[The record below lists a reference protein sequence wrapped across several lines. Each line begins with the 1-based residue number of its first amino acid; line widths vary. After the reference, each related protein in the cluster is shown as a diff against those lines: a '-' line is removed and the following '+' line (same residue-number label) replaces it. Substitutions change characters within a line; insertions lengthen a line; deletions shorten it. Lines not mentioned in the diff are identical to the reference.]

1 MESDAEDIFERISS
15 FSSLTVESPVDGIDE
30 HMLALAT
37 KQLQLEFST
46 LLTKVRCS
54 LEKLQVTSRSV
65 LSHLRTIEAVGP
77 MFEAVYIS
85 RSQKFHGTVS
95 RSIESLEELFP
106 AIAPFCSWFNHLL
119 VENIIETFCDDDD
132 KLLQKWERF
141 KERFA
146 KYCKARLYKCPLDQF
161 GEDHPHGYTIPVV
174 MKVDYEWRSVRV
186 SQLRVVMD
194 AITQILNV
202 KPYNVY
208 LRAVQNGCVELLI
221 RLPLHVAI
229 NRLPPTAEQI
239 TALQHKAVT
248 QIRCSK
254 ISSSFVIAH
263 RLAQMGENIDK
274 TIESDPSI
282 MVALHNEIME
292 QTSPSFSLVDIGQ
305 YLSEGALEAYQQ
317 MVKASNVANRQV
329 YNIGGHLRKQGD
341 ELLARYNNLVQQQSY
356 KFSLYGIVTL
366 PAIYSLFLYNY
377 VPHPVSKA
385 LLFTSLAATGVG
397 YMYVYSIV

>member
-1 MESDAEDIFERISS
+1 MYTPVDELDFQTPPDSPVESDTEDIFERISS

-54 LEKLQVTSRSV
+54 LEKLQVTSQSV

-77 MFEAVYIS
+77 MFEAVYVS

-95 RSIESLEELFP
+95 RPIESLEELFP

-161 GEDHPHGYTIPVV
+161 GEDHPHAYGHTTPVV

-194 AITQILNV
+194 AIAQILNV

-221 RLPLHVAI
+221 RLPSHVAI
-229 NRLPPTAEQI
+229 DCLPPTAEQI

-254 ISSSFVIAH
+254 SITVLRIVQLADDLEK
-263 RLAQMGENIDK
+263 RLRI
-274 TIESDPSI
+274 
-282 MVALHNEIME
+282 
-292 QTSPSFSLVDIGQ
+292 
-305 YLSEGALEAYQQ
+305 
-317 MVKASNVANRQV
+317 
-329 YNIGGHLRKQGD
+329 
-341 ELLARYNNLVQQQSY
+341 VQQRFY
-356 KFSLYGIVTL
+356 RFSLYGIVTF
-366 PAIYSLFLYNY
+366 PTIYSLFLYKY
-377 VPHPVSKA
+377 VPHPVNKA
-385 LLFTSLAATGVG
+385 LLFTSLVATGVG
-397 YMYVYSIV
+397 CVCVYRRLSDFGFL